1 MNARTQDPAPLAALA
16 VVGMGPRGTAV
27 LERLVAAS
35 TSDRWRTRLTVH
47 CIDPHVGLGG
57 AVWRHDQPPVLL
69 MNTATAQTSEYP
81 DSSTHPALP
90 VLHRDTLADH
100 AAGAGLGPADFAPRA
115 QFGRYLAHVLERAEA
130 DADPQ
135 RLRIIRHRAE
145 AIDATGG
152 EDGPVVLRLSTG
164 ARISADAAVFA
175 LGHLATALGPRSR
188 QYALGAERHGLL
200 HVPPMNPLEVDYSQ
214 LLGRERIA
222 VLGMGLNFYDLIGML
237 THVADG
243 RFVPDDGTVGGL
255 RYIPGGGE
263 PQLLVGSRSGM
274 VYRPKPDLGAELPE
288 PYEPRVL
295 TGERVLELA
304 VRPAGIDHDTAVLP
318 LIMAELERALRE
330 AGHEDLASEERL
342 LRVLFPFGRAGGP
355 VAGAHERTVR
365 VLGHALADAAG
376 PDPAWLLAYRV
387 LTTMKQ
393 QVNRLVDLGAY
404 TTEAIEHSIDRVVR
418 NAFASWTSGPPLL
431 RARQVM
437 ALVDAGLLRFAGP
450 GMGVHIHGKAG
461 RFSATAGADV
471 PEVLCDGVFEAHL
484 PSVNLPAFTS
494 PLVSAWRERG
504 EVRRDQWLS
513 RGSGTQLT
521 TGAIDVAGLYSPIA
535 EDGRVFTRRLMV
547 GVPVSTAQPGSAI
560 TAEPGTGAQLLRH
573 AEAVAIRAAQLAGA
587 LG

>member
-1 MNARTQDPAPLAALA
+1 MNDSAPPRPSHATIA

-35 TSDRWRTRLTVH
+35 TTDAWQGRITVH

-57 AVWRHDQPPVLL
+57 SVWRHDQSPVLL
-69 MNTATAQTSEYP
+69 MNTTTAQTTQYP
-81 DSSTHPALP
+81 DASTHPTLP
-90 VLHRDTLADH
+90 VLHSETLAEH
-100 AAGAGLGPADFAPRA
+100 AAAAGLGAADFSPRA
-115 QFGRYLAHVLERAEA
+115 GFGRYLAHVLDQAEA
-130 DADPQ
+130 DADPA

-145 AIDATGG
+145 VIDAIGG
-152 EDGPVVLRLSTG
+152 EDAPVTLRLSTG
-164 ARISADAAVFA
+164 ARITADAAVFA

-200 HVPPMNPLEVDYSQ
+200 HVPPMNPLEVDYGA

-237 THVADG
+237 THTAG
-243 RFVPDDGTVGGL
+243 GEFVPDENATCGL
-255 RYIPGGGE
+255 RYLPGGEE

-274 VYRPKPDLGAELPE
+274 VYRPKPDLGDVLPE
-288 PYEPRVL
+288 PWEPRVL

-318 LIMAELERALRE
+318 LIMAEMERALRT
-330 AGHEDLASEERL
+330 AGHTELASEEN
-342 LRVLFPFGRAGGP
+342 LRRILFPFGRAGGAVP
-355 VAGAHERTVR
+355 GAHDRTVA
-365 VLGHALADAAG
+365 VLRHALEDAAA
-376 PDPAWLLAYRV
+376 PDPAWLLLYRV
-387 LTTMKQ
+387 LTAMKQ

-404 TTEAIEHSIDRVVR
+404 TTDAYELSIDRVVR

-431 RARQVM
+431 RARQVL

-450 GMGVHIHGKAG
+450 GMSVQIDNAAA
-461 RFSATAGADV
+461 RFRVTTGADS
-471 PEVLCDGVFEAHL
+471 PDVLCDGVFEAHL

-494 PLVSAWRERG
+494 PLVAAWRERG

-513 RGSGTQLT
+513 RGSGTHIP

-535 EDGRVFTRRLMV
+535 EDGRIFSRRLML

-573 AEAVAIRAAQLAGA
+573 AEVVALRAAQLAGA
-587 LG
+587 LS